1 MVYLAFKMAGVK
13 RRIHNDSDIL
23 AMHKELDEVSCPIC
37 IDHPHNAVLLLCSS
51 HHKGC
56 KPYICDTSHRHSNCF
71 DQFKKLREET
81 RKSPRLSSPL
91 PMNPYSF
98 SSPPTNNL
106 GLSIDLNEVDENQNI
121 NERNTAASPGL
132 SVVVLGDNGTENSN
146 RTLDTTEGGDLDTA
160 GSGFL
165 TQRAEQEGLDAG
177 NSSEYS
183 NLKCPM
189 CRGAVLGWEVIEEA
203 REYLNLKKR
212 SCSRETCSFSGNY
225 QELRRHARRV
235 HPTSRP
241 SVTDPSRERAWR
253 RLERQRE
260 VGDVVSAI
268 RSAMPGALVVGDYV
282 IENGDGMVAGERDNG
297 TRDVNGP
304 LLTSFFLF
312 HMFGSVDGGAR
323 EPRPRSRSSWVRRRR
338 SGGGMIVPE
347 RQFLWGENLLGMQE
361 DADEDF
367 RIYIGMGDDA
377 SPPTRRRRVTRPGSD
392 ADQP

>member
-1 MVYLAFKMAGVK
+1 MIYLVLKMAGVK

-23 AMHKELDEVSCPIC
+23 ALHKELDEVSCPIC
-37 IDHPHNAVLLLCSS
+37 MDHPHNAVLLLCSS

-81 RKSPRLSSPL
+81 RKSPRLSSPS
-91 PMNPYSF
+91 PINPYSF
-98 SSPPTNNL
+98 SSPTNNL
-106 GLSIDLNEVDENQNI
+106 GLSIDLNEVDDNQNI
-121 NERNTAASPGL
+121 NERNTVASAGL
-132 SVVVLGDNGTENSN
+132 PVVVLGDNGTENSN
-146 RTLDTTEGGDLDTA
+146 RTLDSNEAGDLDTV
-160 GSGFL
+160 GSGSN
-165 TQRAEQEGLDAG
+165 TERDEQEGLGAG

-183 NLKCPM
+183 DLKCPM

-235 HPTSRP
+235 HPTTRP
-241 SVTDPSRERAWR
+241 SVIDPSRERAWR

-282 IENGDGMVAGERDNG
+282 IENGDGGMVAAERDSG
-297 TRDVNGP
+297 TGDVNGP

-312 HMFGSVDGGAR
+312 HMFGSVDGAR
-323 EPRPRSRSSWVRRRR
+323 EPRPRSRSWVRHRR
-338 SGGGMIVPE
+338 SGGGTPVPE
-347 RQFLWGENLLGMQE
+347 RRFLWGENLLGLQE

-377 SPPTRRRRVTRPGSD
+377 SPPTRRRRVTRPESD

>member
-1 MVYLAFKMAGVK
+1 MNSIKFCFY
-13 RRIHNDSDIL
+13 
-23 AMHKELDEVSCPIC
+23 
-37 IDHPHNAVLLLCSS
+37 S

-91 PMNPYSF
+91 PINPYSF
-98 SSPPTNNL
+98 SNPSTNNL
-106 GLSIDLNEVDENQNI
+106 GLSIDLNEVDDNQNI
-121 NERNTAASPGL
+121 NERNTVASAGLPGL
-132 SVVVLGDNGTENSN
+132 ALGDNGTENSN
-146 RTLDTTEGGDLDTA
+146 RTVDTNEAGDMDTA
-160 GSGFL
+160 GSGSI
-165 TQRAEQEGLDAG
+165 TERVDQEGLDAG

-189 CRGAVLGWEVIEEA
+189 CRGAVLGLEVIEEA

-241 SVTDPSRERAWR
+241 AVIDPSRERAWR

-297 TRDVNGP
+297 TGDVNGP

-312 HMFGSVDGGAR
+312 HMFGSVEGAR
-323 EPRPRSRSSWVRRRR
+323 EPRPRSRSWVRHRR
-338 SGGGMIVPE
+338 SGGGTPVSE
-347 RQFLWGENLLGMQE
+347 RRFLWGENLLGLQE
-361 DADEDF
+361 DTDEDF
-367 RIYIGMGDDA
+367 RIYIGMGDDG